1 MERGGRG
8 LTQVVQDFIHNYR
21 LKPIFEEAVA
31 WKQHWGRVAGLLKTD
46 FYRFLASCFL
56 ATESSKL
63 EPKRIRDV
71 LNQKSHPRDLRYP
84 EICHCQ
90 VVRFLQVPG
99 AVNDM
104 GKVDVGRVRESHGS
118 RRK

>member
-1 MERGGRG
+1 
-8 LTQVVQDFIHNYR
+8 
-21 LKPIFEEAVA
+21 
-31 WKQHWGRVAGLLKTD
+31 
-46 FYRFLASCFL
+46 
-56 ATESSKL
+56 
-63 EPKRIRDV
+63 V

-118 RRK
+118 RRKYIGALAISSVRPAPHHIWNSRGDA